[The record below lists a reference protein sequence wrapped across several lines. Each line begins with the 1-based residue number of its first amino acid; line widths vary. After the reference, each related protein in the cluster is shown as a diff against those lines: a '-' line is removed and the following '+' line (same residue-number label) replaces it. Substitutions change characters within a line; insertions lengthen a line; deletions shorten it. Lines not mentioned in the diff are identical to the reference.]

1 MYLSIINKIFSL
13 DKEGFNGITT
23 KKIEFK
29 QEISGQSPSALLN
42 SIGANKT
49 GKKEPVRGLK

>member
-1 MYLSIINKIFSL
+1 MYLTIINKIFRL
-13 DKEGFNGITT
+13 DNEIFSDNITS

-29 QEISGQSPSALLN
+29 QEISGTPSVLVN
-42 SIGANKT
+42 SVVANKT